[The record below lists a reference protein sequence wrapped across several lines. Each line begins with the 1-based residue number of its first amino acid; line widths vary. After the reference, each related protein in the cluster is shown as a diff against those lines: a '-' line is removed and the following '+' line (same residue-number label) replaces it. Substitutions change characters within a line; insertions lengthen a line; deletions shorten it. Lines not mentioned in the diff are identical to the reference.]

1 MTDTHP
7 SATTPAAALLVLPG
21 WDDDGRS
28 QYERLERDLAP
39 RGWACSR
46 ADLPDAS
53 WPDAARHAATREQ
66 NLRQTLQDHDA
77 LVSRASAAAIG
88 ALGFS
93 YGGYMAAL
101 LAARRRLDAL
111 VLRCPALYPDDDWLC
126 PKEELDKRELD
137 DYRSRVHAPST
148 NRALAACAGFQ
159 GDVLLVSCEHDEVI
173 PPPVIESYA
182 QALACRARSVTRHV
196 LRGADHELSE
206 QRWQDDYHALVVDWL
221 EPIRRHGNGRAG

>member
-1 MTDTHP
+1 MSDAMTDG
-7 SATTPAAALLVLPG
+7 SDATAIAALLVLPG

-53 WPDAARHAATREQ
+53 WPDAERHAANREQ
-66 NLRQTLQDHDA
+66 NLSQTLHDFDA
-77 LVSRASAAAIG
+77 LVARATDAPLC

-101 LAARRRLDAL
+101 LAGQRAVDAL
-111 VLRCPALYPDDDWLC
+111 VLRCPALYPDEDWLR
-126 PKEELDKRELD
+126 PKEELDKQELD
-137 DYRSRVHAPST
+137 DYRSRLHSPST
-148 NRALAACAGFQ
+148 NRALAACAGFA

-182 QALACRARSVTRHV
+182 RALSHRARSVTRHV
-196 LRGADHELSE
+196 LAGADHELSE
-206 QRWQDDYHALVVDWL
+206 RRWQDEYHAKVLDWL
-221 EPIRRHGNGRAG
+221 GRRVGAGR